1 MNWIRT
7 RKKLEQSID
16 FSLVRVV
23 YGYSCMC
30 NASVIHPPIISREH
44 ACATVMRKLPMFLVR
59 GKFETSIWILSKITQ
74 RREGKM

>member
-30 NASVIHPPIISREH
+30 NVIHPPIISREH
-44 ACATVMRKLPMFLVR
+44 AYATVMRKLPMFLVR
-59 GKFETSIWILSKITQ
+59 GKFETSIWISSKITQ
-74 RREGKM
+74 GREGKM